1 MFCDK
6 AEKIF
11 AWEAEK
17 SVMRLDLDL
26 RSSVISHNS
35 QIASQPESFSA
46 RIPASQAI
54 QGSTEGRFLKLGR
67 TY

>member
-6 AEKIF
+6 AENIF

-35 QIASQPESFSA
+35 QIASQPARFSA
-46 RIPASQAI
+46 SFPASQAS
-54 QGSTEGRFLKLGR
+54 Q
-67 TY
+67 

>member
-35 QIASQPESFSA
+35 RIASQPASFSA
-46 RIPASQAI
+46 RIPARQAT
-54 QGSTEGRFLKLGR
+54 Q
-67 TY
+67 

>member
-26 RSSVISHNS
+26 RSSVISQNS
-35 QIASQPESFSA
+35 QITSLPASFSA
-46 RIPASQAI
+46 RIPARQAT
-54 QGSTEGRFLKLGR
+54 Q
-67 TY
+67 

>member
-26 RSSVISHNS
+26 RSSVISRNS
-35 QIASQPESFSA
+35 RIASQPASFSA
-46 RIPASQAI
+46 SFPASQAT
-54 QGSTEGRFLKLGR
+54 Q
-67 TY
+67 